1 MITELY
7 IENIALIDQVQL
19 TFSPRF
25 NILTGETG
33 AGKSVILH
41 SLGLVLGE
49 RIRGNIVRQS
59 QEQARIQIVAD
70 PVTSVFQQIQKTLQT
85 IEIDD
90 EELVTLHR
98 QITQSGRS
106 RSNINGH
113 VINLKQLKTLG
124 HLLVDIHGQHQH
136 QSLFQQGMHGQI
148 LDDYGGLIPL
158 RQEVTSKYE
167 SVQSLIHQISQ
178 LNHDYQKL
186 KAEKDLLTFQ
196 VKEIAEADLQVGEE
210 EELNKERQRLSN
222 AQQLFELADQ
232 IYQGLHGGQMKPS
245 LLDILRT
252 LNKSSTKLADLDERI
267 ESTNQRLESTLYEIE
282 DLAQDMRD
290 YRDQIEFLPS
300 RLNEIED
307 RLSTFSRMKQKY
319 GATTKQVIGH
329 YQKSVEKLEV
339 IELSSEKIKIVQ
351 EKLQKVKKSAQA
363 KAEQLSVKRKSIAR
377 KLETLIQKELRT
389 LSMEKAQFYISQEQT
404 DLTAT
409 GIDSIEFLV
418 ATNIGSELKP
428 LVEIASGGEI
438 SRLMLALKSIL
449 AQTDPIPTLIFD
461 EIDVGIGGHTA
472 NVVGHKLKQLS
483 QFRQLICISH
493 LPQIASLADKHFRIN
508 KKVIGKNTF
517 ITAKELT
524 IEERVEEI
532 ARMQGGQDT
541 DTAIAHAK
549 ELLNLS

>member
-70 PVTSVFQQIQKTLQT
+70 PVTPVFQQIQKTLQT

-167 SVQSLIHQISQ
+167 SVQSLIHQIAQ

-196 VKEIAEADLQVGEE
+196 VKEISEADLQVGEE
-210 EELNKERQRLSN
+210 EELNKDRQR
-222 AQQLFELADQ
+222 
-232 IYQGLHGGQMKPS
+232 
-245 LLDILRT
+245 
-252 LNKSSTKLADLDERI
+252 
-267 ESTNQRLESTLYEIE
+267 
-282 DLAQDMRD
+282 
-290 YRDQIEFLPS
+290 
-300 RLNEIED
+300 
-307 RLSTFSRMKQKY
+307 
-319 GATTKQVIGH
+319 
-329 YQKSVEKLEV
+329 
-339 IELSSEKIKIVQ
+339 
-351 EKLQKVKKSAQA
+351 
-363 KAEQLSVKRKSIAR
+363 
-377 KLETLIQKELRT
+377 
-389 LSMEKAQFYISQEQT
+389 
-404 DLTAT
+404 
-409 GIDSIEFLV
+409 
-418 ATNIGSELKP
+418 
-428 LVEIASGGEI
+428 
-438 SRLMLALKSIL
+438 
-449 AQTDPIPTLIFD
+449 
-461 EIDVGIGGHTA
+461 
-472 NVVGHKLKQLS
+472 
-483 QFRQLICISH
+483 
-493 LPQIASLADKHFRIN
+493 
-508 KKVIGKNTF
+508 
-517 ITAKELT
+517 
-524 IEERVEEI
+524 
-532 ARMQGGQDT
+532 
-541 DTAIAHAK
+541 
-549 ELLNLS
+549 